1 MKISLIAAFTEKRV
15 IGKDGK
21 IPWTLK
27 EDLQHFRNKTE
38 GCSVVMGR
46 KTYQSI
52 GKPLP
57 NRLNIVM
64 TRSPK
69 SLEGVKE
76 VTNKEEALKF
86 ASSYSDEVF
95 IIGGEKI
102 YEEFLPMA
110 TNMFLTKIDIKTKGD
125 TFFPKW
131 NSSDWVELSKQD
143 RKDRDQNI
151 KYCFVEY
158 KRKQ

>member
-1 MKISLIAAFTEKRV
+1 MKISLIAAFAEDSV

-21 IPWTLK
+21 IPWALK
-27 EDLQHFRNKTE
+27 EDLKRFRNKTE

-46 KTYQSI
+46 KTYESI
-52 GKPLP
+52 GGPLP

-64 TRSPK
+64 TRNPK
-69 SLEGVKE
+69 KLEGVKE
-76 VTNKEEALKF
+76 VTNKEEALEI

-110 TNMFLTKIDIKTKGD
+110 TKMYLTKIDIKVKGD
-125 TFFPKW
+125 SFFPKW
-131 NSSDWVELSKQD
+131 SLNDWKELSRNDK
-143 RKDRDQNI
+143 KDLDQNI
-151 KYCFVEY
+151 KYCFLEY
-158 KRKQ
+158 KRK

>member
-1 MKISLIAAFTEKRV
+1 MKISLIAAFSEGRV

-27 EDLQHFRNKTE
+27 EDLKHFRNKTE

-46 KTYQSI
+46 KTFESI
-52 GKPLP
+52 GRPLP

-64 TRSPK
+64 TRNPK
-69 SLEGVKE
+69 KLKGVKE
-76 VTNKEEALKF
+76 VTNREEALKI
-86 ASSYSDEVF
+86 ASSYSEEVF

-102 YEEFLPMA
+102 YEEFLSMS
-110 TNMFLTKIDIKTKGD
+110 TNMYLTKIYIKTKGD

-131 NSSDWVELSKQD
+131 NVNDWEELSRQD
-143 RKDRDQNI
+143 RKDHDQNI
-151 KYCFVEY
+151 KYCFLEY
-158 KRKQ
+158 KRK

>member
-1 MKISLIAAFTEKRV
+1 MKISLIAAFAEEGV

-27 EDLQHFRNKTE
+27 EDLKHFRNKTE

-46 KTYQSI
+46 KTYESI
-52 GKPLP
+52 GRPLP

-64 TRSPK
+64 TKNPK
-69 SLEGVKE
+69 MLEGVKE
-76 VTNKEEALKF
+76 VSNRKEALEI
-86 ASSYSDEVF
+86 ASTYSNEVF

-110 TNMFLTKIDIKTKGD
+110 TKMYLTKIDIKTKGD
-125 TFFPKW
+125 AFFPKW
-131 NSSDWVELSKQD
+131 NVNDREELSRQDKQD
-143 RKDRDQNI
+143 RNQNI
-151 KYCFVEY
+151 KYCFLEY
-158 KRKQ
+158 KRK

>member
-1 MKISLIAAFTEKRV
+1 MKISLIAAFAEEGV

-27 EDLQHFRNKTE
+27 EDLKHFRHKTE

-46 KTYQSI
+46 KTYESI
-52 GKPLP
+52 GRPLP

-64 TRSPK
+64 TKNPK
-69 SLEGVKE
+69 MLEGVKE
-76 VTNKEEALKF
+76 VSSRKEALEI
-86 ASSYSDEVF
+86 ASTYSNEVF

-110 TNMFLTKIDIKTKGD
+110 TKMYLTKIDIKTKGD
-125 TFFPKW
+125 AFFPKW
-131 NSSDWVELSKQD
+131 NVNDWEELSRQDKQD
-143 RKDRDQNI
+143 RNQNI
-151 KYCFVEY
+151 KYCFLEY
-158 KRKQ
+158 KRK

>member
-1 MKISLIAAFTEKRV
+1 MKISLIAAFAEDNV

-27 EDLQHFRNKTE
+27 EDLKHFRNKTE

-46 KTYQSI
+46 KTYESI
-52 GKPLP
+52 GGPLP

-64 TRSPK
+64 TRNPK
-69 SLEGVKE
+69 KLEGVKE
-76 VTNKEEALKF
+76 VTNKEEALEI

-95 IIGGEKI
+95 VIGGEKI

-110 TNMFLTKIDIKTKGD
+110 TKMYLTKIDIKVKGD
-125 TFFPKW
+125 SFFPKW
-131 NSSDWVELSKQD
+131 SLNDWKELSRNDK
-143 RKDRDQNI
+143 KDLDQNI
-151 KYCFVEY
+151 KYCFLEY
-158 KRKQ
+158 KRK